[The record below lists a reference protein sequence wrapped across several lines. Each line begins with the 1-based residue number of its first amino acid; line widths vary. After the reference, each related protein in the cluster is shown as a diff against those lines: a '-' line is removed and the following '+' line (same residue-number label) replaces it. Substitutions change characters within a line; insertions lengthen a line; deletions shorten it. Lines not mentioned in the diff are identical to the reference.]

1 MLLLLLRLM
10 MMRVLAML
18 MLRDVRCVSSMR
30 GQRLMRLRLLL
41 LLVGMQ
47 ARVGLVPRMRS
58 MEVLVVMLR
67 LLLMGMLMLGM
78 VFRVPVVH
86 SGGRRQGRHVVM
98 RDCEDVLWG
107 RSAHHVLWLLRNTI
121 LPPTL
126 HLRRQPPLPPST
138 VLSLQ
143 FGIPTTLS
151 HSVVKHV
158 VRRHCETKEEEG
170 KTTHTTK

>member
-1 MLLLLLRLM
+1 
-10 MMRVLAML
+10 
-18 MLRDVRCVSSMR
+18 
-30 GQRLMRLRLLL
+30 MRLRLL

-78 VFRVPVVH
+78 VFRMPVVH
-86 SGGRRQGRHVVM
+86 SCRRRQGRHVVM

-107 RSAHHVLWLLRNTI
+107 RSADHVLWLLRNTI

-138 VLSLQ
+138 VSLQ

-158 VRRHCETKEEEG
+158 VRRHCETKEKSTKENQIIEE
-170 KTTHTTK
+170 KTKLLS